1 MSGDQRAS
9 PGPHSSLEK
18 WIRNIFPPA
27 VHRFFFGRTEEFCL
41 LRHCFHGLIGVVS
54 ATVLMLSFI
63 PNLPLTFTQ
72 KMTSGS
78 VVLGVCVFFGMLS
91 STFRCSLL
99 LMLPTCLGSSGRTYL
114 MVLIL
119 SVLYSGPVW
128 NIQSNIQ
135 IAAESMSCNLDL
147 QVNNSKLLWRDAI
160 TPFKNIT
167 EELLRDEP
175 QLKAETQDVNRNFH
189 SLQASLASQYGY
201 DFEST
206 DAGGSTQDK
215 FITNTRMQCDRVVGE
230 GVERCAKWF
239 ETKWTECMAKV
250 PFPINELFCVSMKFH
265 FLCDI
270 MRVMTPWCREQI
282 PVEGNFGRL
291 FDQLNVSMGQLSRE
305 FQAKLVMTEEQE
317 QPLLEGELL
326 DQKFVNAVKDP
337 FNGIRERMDRV
348 QQVVEMMKNFTFIF
362 VLIQAVLYLRS
373 YLNDLHFDNM
383 YITSYFRHVDARRK
397 MENKRCLL
405 PLKKSEGKKFI
416 HPWRLCVHR
425 AECKQLFSGILHF
438 LSVGVLAVML
448 LSLDSAVFHAL
459 DIISR
464 HSFVQLNLTSR
475 HLVDVRVNGDSM
487 MARLIR
493 TTVSAFN
500 SSSHVHIQTDNRN
513 CVTPPVP
520 LSPGVYIASVTCVL
534 LMALLSILQVY
545 TSRLRRVIASFF
557 FPEREKKRV
566 LFLYNL
572 QIQTRVALQESGP
585 TEVMGRTVYEGRRSR
600 CCWNSLCCPAP
611 VESSDEELDNVQR
624 QA

>member
-1 MSGDQRAS
+1 MSGNPRAS

-18 WIRNIFPPA
+18 WIRNVFPPV
-27 VHRFFFGRTEEFCL
+27 VHRFFFGQTEEFCL
-41 LRHCFHGLIGVVS
+41 VRHFFHGLMGAVS

-63 PNLPLTFTQ
+63 PSLPLTFTQ

-78 VVLGVCVFFGMLS
+78 IVLGVCVVFGMLS

-99 LMLPTCLGSSGRTYL
+99 LMLPTCLGSSGRSYL

-135 IAAESMSCNLDL
+135 RAAESMSCNLDL

-160 TPFKNIT
+160 APFQNIT

-175 QLKAETQDVNRNFH
+175 KLKAETEKVNRNFH
-189 SLQASLASQYGY
+189 SLQAALASQYGY
-201 DFEST
+201 DFQST

-215 FITNTRMQCDRVVGE
+215 FFANTRMQCDRVVDD
-230 GVERCAKWF
+230 GVQRCTKWF
-239 ETKWTECMAKV
+239 EAKWSECMAKF
-250 PFPINELFCVSMKFH
+250 PFPINEIFCVSMKSH

-291 FDQLNVSMGQLSRE
+291 FDQLNVSMGQLSQE
-305 FQAKLVMTEEQE
+305 FKAKLVLTEEKE
-317 QPLLEGELL
+317 QPLLEGDLL
-326 DQKFVNAVKDP
+326 DQKFLNAIKAP
-337 FNGIRERMDRV
+337 FSGIRERMETVMR
-348 QQVVEMMKNFTFIF
+348 VVEMMKNFTFIF
-362 VLIQAVLYLRS
+362 ILIRAVLYLRS

-397 MENKRCLL
+397 LENKRCLL
-405 PLKKSEGKKFI
+405 PLSKSEEKKFI
-416 HPWRLCVHR
+416 HPCRLCVHR
-425 AECKQLFSGILHF
+425 AEYKELLSGILHF
-438 LSVGVLAVML
+438 LSLGVLAVML

-464 HSFVQLNLTSR
+464 HSFVQFNLTSR

-487 MARLIR
+487 IAHLIR

-500 SSSHVHIQTDNRN
+500 SSSHVHIQTDNRH
-513 CVTPPVP
+513 CVIPPAS
-520 LSPGVYIASVTCVL
+520 LSPGVYLTTVTCVL

-585 TEVMGRTVYEGRRSR
+585 SEVTGRTVCMGRRSR
-600 CCWNSLCCPAP
+600 CCWNPLCCPAAM
-611 VESSDEELDNVQR
+611 ESSDEDLDHVQR
-624 QA
+624 